1 MRCPAIRRI
10 RFRLA
15 VLGALVLTLALP
27 APSGAKVKRHG
38 PPRLDARAWVLVDG
52 RTGDALAGHA
62 AARPLAIASA
72 TKLMTAHLTLE
83 NLPLGTRVRMAPYS
97 AIPGESLLGEPGGTP
112 ISVRDLLYSL
122 ILQSANDS
130 AHTLAQV
137 IGGTQRH
144 FVAEM
149 NRSAAALGLAD
160 THYTNPIGLDSPGN
174 YSSARDLATLAG
186 RLLGNRTFA
195 RVADS
200 PNAVLGSLRPPLT
213 IGTRNTLLLRAPW
226 VTGVKTG
233 HTLAAGYVE
242 VGSGRRKGVEL
253 ISVVL
258 GAPSETQRDSESLD
272 LLDYGFAQYRV
283 RRPVADRQVMASPSI
298 HYSGG
303 ELALR
308 AAHGITVGVRRGQ
321 RLQTTVRAPNRVTG
335 PIRKGNR
342 LGRVTV
348 VVDGRVAGSA
358 ALLASRS
365 IPEASTFD
373 KVRSHAVIVLA
384 LIAVGAFG
392 ILVIVLAVRRRRRR
406 RRPRSEEEME
416 SIREDRRRIREQR
429 RGAGDRGARS

>member
-1 MRCPAIRRI
+1 VV
-10 RFRLA
+10 
-15 VLGALVLTLALP
+15 VLLVTLAPP
-27 APSGAKVKRHG
+27 AAAGGKAKRQG
-38 PPRLDARAWVLVDG
+38 PPVLDARAWVMIDA
-52 RTGDALAGHA
+52 RTGEMLAGHA

-72 TKLMTAHLTLE
+72 TKLMTAHLALE
-83 NLPLGTRVRMAPYS
+83 NLPLGKRLRMAPYS
-97 AIPGESLLGEPGGTP
+97 AIPGESLLGVPAGTP

-144 FVAEM
+144 FVVEM
-149 NRSAAALGLAD
+149 NHSAAALGLAD
-160 THYTNPIGLDSPGN
+160 THYSNPIGLDSPGN

-200 PNAVLGSLRPPLT
+200 SSAMLASLHPPLT

-258 GAPSETQRDSESLD
+258 GAPSETQRDTESLE
-272 LLDYGFAQYRV
+272 LLDYGFARYRV
-283 RRPVADRQVMASPSI
+283 RHPVGAREVMASPSI
-298 HYSGG
+298 HYSDGD
-303 ELALR
+303 LPLR
-308 AAHGITVGVRRGQ
+308 AAHRIAVGVRRGQ
-321 RLQTTVRAPNRVTG
+321 RLQTSVRASDRVTG
-335 PIRKGNR
+335 PIPKGKR

-358 ALLASRS
+358 ALVASRS

-373 KVRSHAVIVLA
+373 KVRSHALVVLA

-392 ILVIVLAVRRRRRR
+392 ILMVVLAVRRRRRLR
-406 RRPRSEEEME
+406 RRLNEEEME
-416 SIREDRRRIREQR
+416 SSREDRRRIREQR
-429 RGAGDRGARS
+429 REAGDRGARR

>member
-1 MRCPAIRRI
+1 VPPA
-10 RFRLA
+10 A
-15 VLGALVLTLALP
+15 A
-27 APSGAKVKRHG
+27 GAKVKRHG
-38 PPRLDARAWVLVDG
+38 PPMLDARAWVLIDG
-52 RTGDALAGHA
+52 RTGETLTGHA
-62 AARPLAIASA
+62 TARPLPIASA
-72 TKLMTAHLTLE
+72 TKLMTAHLALE
-83 NLPLGTRVRMAPYS
+83 NLPLGKRLRMAPYS
-97 AIPGESLLGEPGGTP
+97 AIPAESLLGVPAGTR

-122 ILQSANDS
+122 ILESANDS

-137 IGGTQRH
+137 IGGTQEH

-160 THYTNPIGLDSPGN
+160 THYSNPIGLDSPGN

-186 RLLGNRTFA
+186 RLLDNRTFA

-200 PNAVLGSLRPPLT
+200 SSALLRSLHPALT

-226 VTGVKTG
+226 ITGVKTG

-258 GAPSETQRDSESLD
+258 GAPSETQRDTESLD
-272 LLDYGFAQYRV
+272 LLDYGFAKYRV
-283 RRPVADRQVMASPSI
+283 RHPVDNREVMARPSI

-303 ELALR
+303 ELPLR

-321 RLQTTVRAPNRVTG
+321 RLQTSVRAPDRVSG
-335 PIRKGNR
+335 PIRKGKR

-348 VVDGRVAGSA
+348 VVDGRVADAA

-373 KVRSHAVIVLA
+373 KVRSHTVIVLA

-392 ILVIVLAVRRRRRR
+392 ILMIVLAVRRRRRR
-406 RRPRSEEEME
+406 RRPLSEEEME

-429 RGAGDRGARS
+429 RGAGDRGARP